1 MASSVAR
8 MAEEK
13 AVACVAEV
21 SGVIVLALPLPRREN

>member
-1 MASSVAR
+1 

-21 SGVIVLALPLPRREN
+21 PGVIVLAEPLPRREN